1 MRKHDYIALAL
12 AAAILAVIIAISPN
26 VQTVANEASTEI
38 YGVDI
43 LGLTKDAQNLPEQHY
58 AAH

>member
-1 MRKHDYIALAL
+1 MQKREYILLAL
-12 AAAILAVIIAISPN
+12 AAVILAGIIAIAPN
-26 VQTVANEASTEI
+26 VATVANEASTEI

-43 LGLTKDAQNLPEQHY
+43 LGLTKDAQNLPEQQY

>member
-1 MRKHDYIALAL
+1 MRKHDYIVLAL
-12 AAAILAVIIAISPN
+12 AAAILATIIAISPN

-43 LGLTKDAQNLPEQHY
+43 LGLTKNARNLPEQHY

>member
-1 MRKHDYIALAL
+1 MQKREYILLAL
-12 AAAILAVIIAISPN
+12 AAVSLAGIIAISPN
-26 VQTVANEASTEI
+26 VATVANEASTEI

-43 LGLTKDAQNLPEQHY
+43 LGLTKNAQDLPEHQY

>member
-1 MRKHDYIALAL
+1 MRKDVFAVLAL
-12 AAAILAVIIAISPN
+12 TVLVLVGIIAISPN
-26 VQTVANEASTEI
+26 VKTVANEASTEI

-43 LGLTKDAQNLPEQHY
+43 LGLTKNAKDLPEEQF

>member
-12 AAAILAVIIAISPN
+12 AAVILAVIIAISPN

-43 LGLTKDAQNLPEQHY
+43 LGLTKNARDLPEQHY

>member
-1 MRKHDYIALAL
+1 MRKHDYFLLAL
-12 AAAILAVIIAISPN
+12 AAVVLAVIIAISPN

-43 LGLTKDAQNLPEQHY
+43 LGLTKNARNLPEQHY

>member
-43 LGLTKDAQNLPEQHY
+43 LGLTKNARNLPEQHY

>member
-1 MRKHDYIALAL
+1 MQKREYLILAL
-12 AAAILAVIIAISPN
+12 AAAIVAVIMTMSPH
-26 VQTVANEASTEI
+26 VTTIANEASTEL

-43 LGLTKDAQNLPEQHY
+43 LGLTKNAQNLPEQQY

>member
-1 MRKHDYIALAL
+1 MRKEEYMVLAL
-12 AAAILAVIIAISPN
+12 AAVILAVIIAISPN
-26 VQTVANEASTEI
+26 VATVANEASTEI

-43 LGLTKDAQNLPEQHY
+43 LGLTKNAQNLPDHQY

>member
-1 MRKHDYIALAL
+1 MQNREYILLSL
-12 AAAILAVIIAISPN
+12 AAVIVAVIIAMSPN
-26 VQTVANEASTEI
+26 VRTIANEASTEL

-43 LGLTKDAQNLPEQHY
+43 LGLTKNAQDLPEQQY

>member
-1 MRKHDYIALAL
+1 MRKEEYMVLAL
-12 AAAILAVIIAISPN
+12 AAVILAVIIAISPN
-26 VQTVANEASTEI
+26 VTTVANEASTEI

-43 LGLTKDAQNLPEQHY
+43 LGLTKNARDLPEQQY

>member
-1 MRKHDYIALAL
+1 MRKHDYIALAF
-12 AAAILAVIIAISPN
+12 AAVILAVIIAISPN

-43 LGLTKDAQNLPEQHY
+43 LGLTKNARNLPEQHY

>member
-1 MRKHDYIALAL
+1 MRKEEYMVLAL
-12 AAAILAVIIAISPN
+12 AAVILAVIIAISPN
-26 VQTVANEASTEI
+26 VTTVANEASTEI

-43 LGLTKDAQNLPEQHY
+43 LGLTKNAQDLPEQQY

>member
-1 MRKHDYIALAL
+1 MRKHDYMILAF
-12 AAAILAVIIAISPN
+12 AAAVLAVIIAISPK
-26 VQTVANEASTEI
+26 VETIANEASTEI

-43 LGLTKDAQNLPEQHY
+43 LGLTKNARDLPEQHY

>member
-1 MRKHDYIALAL
+1 MRKHDYIVLAL
-12 AAAILAVIIAISPN
+12 AAAVLTVIMAISPK
-26 VQTVANEASTEI
+26 VETIANEASTEI

-43 LGLTKDAQNLPEQHY
+43 LGLTRNARDLPEQHY

>member
-1 MRKHDYIALAL
+1 MQKREYILLAL
-12 AAAILAVIIAISPN
+12 AAVIVAVIIAMSPN
-26 VQTVANEASTEI
+26 VTTIANEASTEL

-43 LGLTKDAQNLPEQHY
+43 LGLTKNAQDLPEQQY

>member
-1 MRKHDYIALAL
+1 MRKHDYLLLAL
-12 AAAILAVIIAISPN
+12 AAAVLAAIITISPN
-26 VQTVANEASTEI
+26 VQTVANETSTEI

-43 LGLTKDAQNLPEQHY
+43 LGITKNAQNLPEQQY

>member
-1 MRKHDYIALAL
+1 MRKREYIIVAL
-12 AAAILAVIIAISPN
+12 AAVIVAVIIAMSPN
-26 VQTVANEASTEI
+26 VTTIANEASTEI

-43 LGLTKDAQNLPEQHY
+43 FGLTRNAQDLPEQQY